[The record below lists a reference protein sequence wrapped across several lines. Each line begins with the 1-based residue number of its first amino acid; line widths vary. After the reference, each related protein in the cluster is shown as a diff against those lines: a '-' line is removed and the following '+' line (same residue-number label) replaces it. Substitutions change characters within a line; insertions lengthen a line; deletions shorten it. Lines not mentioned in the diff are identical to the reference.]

1 MEKLSTGGHK
11 CVPGGDAEL
20 DRKEGREI
28 VLWKKMVFLREEV
41 PVMSG
46 PKPNYPIC
54 LTEEEVKQFQKQVRA
69 HKTGQD
75 LVVRAK
81 LLLVA
86 NEHPEW
92 SNPQIAEAVGT
103 TDRTVRKWRGR

>member
-1 MEKLSTGGHK
+1 
-11 CVPGGDAEL
+11 
-20 DRKEGREI
+20 
-28 VLWKKMVFLREEV
+28 
-41 PVMSG
+41 MSG